1 MKKHYFFISAI
12 IIFGVLSLKGQAV
25 SFTTPQTL
33 KSFLPAIE
41 GLRLGL
47 KDLATWTLIEKQKFP
62 MAMRTYYKN
71 NQKIII
77 KIVDAH
83 YEPTAYRDYYFY
95 VDLGKNRGGKN
106 DVFSAIISGGE
117 KVYIHQKVKQ
127 RLFSGVALVGNR
139 YIVTVN
145 VSPAKDVSLLA
156 SVMDQINFTRLAET
170 NNPVKYRKMDFRIKS
185 EPRER
190 MMEQ

>member
-1 MKKHYFFISAI
+1 MKKHYFLISAI

-25 SFTTPQTL
+25 SFTAPQTL
-33 KSFLPAIE
+33 KSFLPTIE

-83 YEPTAYRDYYFY
+83 YEPIAYRDYYFY

-190 MMEQ
+190 MMEE